1 MEIFGTKFYSS
12 GDRYWR
18 RKRYQKLRQ
27 DYGSIRNK
35 NIRIAR
41 LGGDKSSSASSSSR
55 KLAWR
60 IKVVPKLRLRIVMA
74 APLKLAA
81 KLKNGYLDMMVRLAG
96 SVGYLNTN
104 LVFGNRRVP
113 KARHVKSTCT
123 NEEFRN
129 RIIYEMFKNISS
141 AHELNP
147 M

>member
-1 MEIFGTKFYSS
+1 MEIFGTKLYSGA

-18 RKRYQKLRQ
+18 SKRYQKLQ
-27 DYGSIRNK
+27 DGSIRNK
-35 NIRIAR
+35 NIRTVR
-41 LGGDKSSSASSSSR
+41 LGGGQSSSPSR
-55 KLAWR
+55 RLGWR
-60 IKVVPKLRLRIVMA
+60 IKAVPKLRLRLRVVMS

-113 KARHVKSTCT
+113 KARQVKSSSTS
-123 NEEFRN
+123 EEFRN
-129 RIIYEMFKNISS
+129 RIIYEMFKNISA
-141 AHELNP
+141 AHELSP

>member
-12 GDRYWR
+12 GDRHWR
-18 RKRYQKLRQ
+18 RKRYQKLQQ
-27 DYGSIRNK
+27 DGSIRNK

-41 LGGDKSSSASSSSR
+41 LGASSSR

-60 IKVVPKLRLRIVMA
+60 IKVVHKLRLRIVMA

-81 KLKNGYLDMMVRLAG
+81 KLKNGYLDLMVRLAG

-129 RIIYEMFKNISS
+129 RIIYEMFKNISA

>member
-1 MEIFGTKFYSS
+1 
-12 GDRYWR
+12 
-18 RKRYQKLRQ
+18 
-27 DYGSIRNK
+27 
-35 NIRIAR
+35 
-41 LGGDKSSSASSSSR
+41 
-55 KLAWR
+55 
-60 IKVVPKLRLRIVMA
+60 MA

-81 KLKNGYLDMMVRLAG
+81 KLKNGYLDLMVRLAG

-129 RIIYEMFKNISS
+129 RIIYEMFKNISA